1 MSLQQ
6 RLDALKADFESGKF
20 PIKPTQAELGTM
32 HKATADLIAGG
43 LANRALKAGDAAPHF
58 ILNDADGTPVDSHD
72 LLAHEPLVL
81 SFYRGVWCPYC
92 NLELQALEA
101 SRAAFEERGA
111 SLVAI
116 SPQTPANSRK
126 SQRQNEL
133 GFPILSDANSEVAG
147 AFGIRFAL
155 PDDLIALY
163 KRFGNDLPAINA
175 DPSWVL
181 PMPAR
186 YVIGTDGVIAYA
198 EVNPDYTRRP
208 DPSELLPVLDRLSDA
223 QAA

>member
-32 HKATADLIAGG
+32 HKATADLIASG

-58 ILNDADGTPVDSHD
+58 ILNDADGTPVNSHD
-72 LLAHEPLVL
+72 LLAHGPLVL

-133 GFPILSDANSEVAG
+133 GFPILSDANSETAA

-186 YVIGTDGVIAYA
+186 YIIGTDGVIAYA

>member
-6 RLDALKADFESGKF
+6 RLDALKADFEGGKF
-20 PIKPTQAELGTM
+20 PIKPTEAQLATM
-32 HKATADLIAGG
+32 HKATAELIASG
-43 LANRALKAGDAAPHF
+43 LADRALKAGDTAPHF
-58 ILNDADGTPVDSHD
+58 VLNDADGAPVDSRD
-72 LLAHEPLVL
+72 LLARGPLVL
-81 SFYRGVWCPYC
+81 SFYRGVRCPYC
-92 NLELQALEA
+92 NLDLQALEA
-101 SRAAFEERGA
+101 SRAAFEERGTG
-111 SLVAI
+111 LVAI

-133 GFPILSDANSEVAG
+133 GFPILSGTDSEVAA

-163 KRFGNDLPAINA
+163 KSFGNDLPAINA
-175 DPSWVL
+175 NPPWVL

-186 YVIGTDGVIAYA
+186 YVVGTDSVIVYA

-208 DPSELLPVLDRLSDA
+208 DPSELLPVLDRLRA
-223 QAA
+223 MRAA